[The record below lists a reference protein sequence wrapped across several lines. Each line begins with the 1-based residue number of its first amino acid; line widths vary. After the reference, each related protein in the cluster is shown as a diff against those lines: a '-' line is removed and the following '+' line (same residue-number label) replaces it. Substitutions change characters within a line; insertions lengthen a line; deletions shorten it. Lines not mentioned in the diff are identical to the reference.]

1 MRWYQTISVINPVD
15 GAQNEYGDVTVSDG
29 TPVESPAWVQPL
41 DATEDEISRDTR
53 VSRFHIIVPKET
65 VVSALSKVVWEG
77 RNLEVI
83 GEPQPF
89 HNRNGLHHLEFD
101 AREVL
106 G

>member
-1 MRWYQTISVINPVD
+1 MRWYHTISVINPVD
-15 GAQNEYGDVTVSDG
+15 GAKNEYGDTITTDG
-29 TPVESPAWVQPL
+29 TPTFSPAWVQPM
-41 DATEDEISRDTR
+41 DATEEEINRDTR
-53 VSRFHIIVPKET
+53 VSRFHVLVPKDT
-65 VVSALSKVVWEG
+65 VVSAVSKIVWEG
-77 RNLEVI
+77 KNLEVL